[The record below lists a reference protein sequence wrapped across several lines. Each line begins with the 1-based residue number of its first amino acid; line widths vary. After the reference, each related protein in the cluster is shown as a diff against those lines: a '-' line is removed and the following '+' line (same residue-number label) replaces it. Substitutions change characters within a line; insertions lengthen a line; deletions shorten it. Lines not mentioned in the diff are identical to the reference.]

1 MVSSSRMK
9 RPSRPLVRW
18 IDRAMALVVLLNLLL
33 VLVDMSYIPLRDYY
47 LRFFP
52 QFTAWYGE
60 TYKGIE
66 PHRVTEGYLE
76 RAAKLW
82 DADLGSPE
90 SEALLRELRDRS
102 DELIDENPFNLAGK
116 TGQLERLKHR
126 MRRFVGTDSS
136 RQAFRTFW
144 SRAYLEQIGENRA
157 IAFFDTEIEPLLQR
171 NYYRGVD
178 ETGRPIDRFWRI
190 DVWFMGLFA
199 VDLGI
204 RLVHLY
210 RRYRRTNW
218 FDVILWRW
226 YDLLLFLPVWRWLRV
241 IPTVVRLDQSGLLP
255 MRSLQN
261 RVSLAIASYFA
272 VQLTEIVV
280 LRIIEQAQEFLRQG
294 GLTKLLLNPD
304 TRMRYVDVTGVNE
317 VEEIARQLTHLTVHE
332 VLPTLRPE
340 IEALLHYTL
349 TSVLEQSPVYR
360 GISRMPGVNTLPH
373 QVSERLVSN
382 ATQTAYGSL
391 VTALDDPKGLE
402 LTRDLIE
409 RAGKT
414 LRQQL
419 REGGTSRE
427 LENLLADLLEEIK
440 ISYVRQISEQDIEV
454 LRDKNRHLYEV
465 AQAGFL
471 PTDSEP
477 SETSTFVG

>member
-1 MVSSSRMK
+1 MVNSR
-9 RPSRPLVRW
+9 RTQRQSRPLVRW
-18 IDRAMALVVLLNLLL
+18 LDRAMALVVLLNLLL
-33 VLVDMSYIPLRDYY
+33 VLVDTSYIPLRDYY

-76 RAAKLW
+76 QAAKLW

-90 SEALLRELRDRS
+90 SEALLRNLRDRS

-144 SRAYLEQIGENRA
+144 SRAYLEQIGEDRA
-157 IAFFDTEIEPLLQR
+157 IAFFDREIEPLLQR

-178 ETGRPIDRFWRI
+178 ENGRPIDRFWRI
-190 DVWFMGLFA
+190 DLWFMGLFA
-199 VDLGI
+199 VDLGL
-204 RLVHLY
+204 RLWHLY
-210 RRYRRTNW
+210 HRYRRTNW

-226 YDLLLFLPVWRWLRV
+226 YDLLLFLPIWRWLRV

-255 MRSLQN
+255 MRSLQS

-272 VQLTEIVV
+272 VQLTEVVV
-280 LRIIEQAQEFLRQG
+280 LRVIEQAQDFLRQG

-317 VEEIARQLTHLTVHE
+317 VEEIARQITHLTVHQ
-332 VLPTLRPE
+332 VLPALRPD

-349 TSVLEQSPVYR
+349 ISVLEQSPVYR
-360 GISRMPGVNTLPH
+360 GLSRMPGINALPH
-373 QVSERLVSN
+373 QMSERLVSN

-391 VTALDDPKGLE
+391 VTALDDSKGLE
-402 LTRDLIE
+402 LTRNLVD

-419 REGGTSRE
+419 REDDTSRE

-440 ISYVRQISEQDIEV
+440 ISYVRQISEQDIEA
-454 LRDKNRHLYEV
+454 LRDNNRHLYEI

-471 PTDSEP
+471 PPDLEYSSEK
-477 SETSTFVG
+477 SDA